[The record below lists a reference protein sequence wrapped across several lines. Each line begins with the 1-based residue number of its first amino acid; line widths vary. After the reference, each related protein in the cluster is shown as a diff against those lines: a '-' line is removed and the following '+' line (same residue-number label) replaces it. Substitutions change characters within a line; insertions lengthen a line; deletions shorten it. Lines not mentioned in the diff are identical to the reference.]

1 MSSQHVADLRVDP
14 ALVSGQTETWWA
26 EKSYF
31 WGPAPLLSYSL
42 NEQAPSFA
50 WRSESATDN
59 SHKKKKTKD
68 LPNSFDN
75 IFVLDIILLF
85 V

>member
-59 SHKKKKTKD
+59 SHKKKTKD